1 MAENERFAIRR
12 AQKVECKICKYKDNM
27 NYCENK
33 PCPFEESK
41 TREEYERIVLK
52 AIDFELNKVLNG
64 VSNVTNIQVA
74 KAVCDTLFGK
84 SK

>member
-27 NYCENK
+27 NYCENR

-41 TREEYERIVLK
+41 TREEWQKIIGDEIYDAYVRGHANHI
-52 AIDFELNKVLNG
+52 G
-64 VSNVTNIQVA
+64 VA
-74 KAVCDTLFGK
+74 KAVCDTLFVK